1 VAYALSFLKRVTP
14 TRTRKQNERNM
25 GSVCDTKN
33 IEKKTVKIREGSP
46 DSRSKWLGLSNK
58 M

>member
-1 VAYALSFLKRVTP
+1 MSAIWVQFVIQNILK
-14 TRTRKQNERNM
+14 
-25 GSVCDTKN
+25 
-33 IEKKTVKIREGSP
+33 KKTVKIREGSP